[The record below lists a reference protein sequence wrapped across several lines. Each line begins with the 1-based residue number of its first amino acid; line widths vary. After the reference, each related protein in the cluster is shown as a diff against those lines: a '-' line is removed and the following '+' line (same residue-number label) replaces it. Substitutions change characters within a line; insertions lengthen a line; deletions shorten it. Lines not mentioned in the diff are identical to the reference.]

1 MNTIEADTEKYI
13 GAFKTPILRNVAE
26 RPPYMH
32 AGQFK
37 TIAKVP
43 VFYQYPFDLHLE
55 FDLGHATLSDK
66 ELEQIEAFLHT
77 LSSPLSFP

>member
-1 MNTIEADTEKYI
+1 
-13 GAFKTPILRNVAE
+13 
-26 RPPYMH
+26 MH

-37 TIAKVP
+37 TIAKVLA
-43 VFYQYPFDLHLE
+43 FYQYPFDFHLE
-55 FDLGHATLSDK
+55 FDLGHATLTDK